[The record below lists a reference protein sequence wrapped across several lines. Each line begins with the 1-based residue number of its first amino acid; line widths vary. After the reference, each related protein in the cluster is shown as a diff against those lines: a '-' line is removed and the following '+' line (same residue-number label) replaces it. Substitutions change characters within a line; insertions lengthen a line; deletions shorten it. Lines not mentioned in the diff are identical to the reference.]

1 MCCDTKT
8 IICQQLMLFL
18 CFDMSSCSGILGDL
32 SRHDDG
38 RETDPRACDR
48 AGEQTAGSRG
58 QEHSGHHAADSSDLF
73 LISATGAR
81 HTDHVAC

>member
-1 MCCDTKT
+1 MCCDTKN
-8 IICQQLMLFL
+8 IICQELMLFHR
-18 CFDMSSCSGILGDL
+18 FDMSSCSGILGDL

-38 RETDPRACDR
+38 RETDPLAC
-48 AGEQTAGSRG
+48 AQACKQTAGSRG

-73 LISATGAR
+73 LIWGTRAG